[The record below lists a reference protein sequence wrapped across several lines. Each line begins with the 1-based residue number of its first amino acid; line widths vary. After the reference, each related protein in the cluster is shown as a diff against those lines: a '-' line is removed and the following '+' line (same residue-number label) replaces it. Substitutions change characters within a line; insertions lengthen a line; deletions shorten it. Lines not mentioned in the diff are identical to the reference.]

1 MKIIKNILRGY
12 FIFLCIV
19 ALILILFPP
28 EGVDPSTSIP
38 MFIFF
43 AIIVFFL
50 FKPTK
55 KEKLEK
61 ANNINTYIEDV
72 SKQETIPITNDIK
85 INTIQQEVPKEI
97 LNSIE
102 TSSLTESPIPPI
114 IKDVSKQETI
124 PTTDTIKVNI
134 IQQEIPKE
142 VLNSMKTSYT
152 GQQAIND
159 MRIIDES
166 LAIMTKTSDIDT
178 FLSRYDT
185 AMRCVLTLEQAK
197 KSGVPIALSDDFA
210 QSLTDA
216 KNQGLKGVLY
226 RSFKKELDEINKL
239 KTEQG
244 KLNRINKYE
253 EKLKEMYEDVFEF
266 VEENAYNDVIQKL
279 EFLKNG

>member
-28 EGVDPSTSIP
+28 EGVDSSTSIP

-72 SKQETIPITNDIK
+72 SKQETIPTTDAIK
-85 INTIQQEVPKEI
+85 VNTIQQEVPKEV
-97 LNSIE
+97 LNSI
-102 TSSLTESPIPPI
+102 
-114 IKDVSKQETI
+114 
-124 PTTDTIKVNI
+124 
-134 IQQEIPKE
+134 
-142 VLNSMKTSYT
+142 KTSYT

-197 KSGVPIALSDDFA
+197 KSGIPITLPDDFS

-244 KLNRINKYE
+244 KLNQINMK
-253 EKLKEMYEDVFEF
+253 
-266 VEENAYNDVIQKL
+266 
-279 EFLKNG
+279 KN

>member
-1 MKIIKNILRGY
+1 M
-12 FIFLCIV
+12 
-19 ALILILFPP
+19 
-28 EGVDPSTSIP
+28 
-38 MFIFF
+38 
-43 AIIVFFL
+43 

-102 TSSLTESPIPPI
+102 TSSLTESPIPPT
-114 IKDVSKQETI
+114 IKEVSKQETI

-134 IQQEIPKE
+134 IQQEISKE

-197 KSGVPIALSDDFA
+197 
-210 QSLTDA
+210 
-216 KNQGLKGVLY
+216 
-226 RSFKKELDEINKL
+226 
-239 KTEQG
+239 
-244 KLNRINKYE
+244 
-253 EKLKEMYEDVFEF
+253 
-266 VEENAYNDVIQKL
+266 
-279 EFLKNG
+279 